1 MARVVVRKPGTGAQ
15 SAPPLAVPEATSFAR
30 ELLDGGWAAV
40 FVPGEPAR
48 LGRLVLWKPAGA
60 AAANGVVPVAAGVET
75 DAVELVL
82 PHGRSVRRRRVE
94 GYALPVAVA
103 VSALAKATPSHPS
116 GAAWQA
122 AARFALR
129 LLADGRL
136 HPALTPAGYDTWQA
150 GPFTDAQRQTLE
162 ALAAAFP
169 PHAHCL
175 PEPGP
180 APRGVPPVRAEPRTR
195 GRIVEPAAL
204 VRQFCD
210 AVADDLVRT
219 PAAPLAMGAL
229 PYAWR
234 EARAVPALRE
244 WAEETAAAFT
254 AEVGVSL
261 RVEVPEGRRRQF
273 RAVLQLHTAA
283 DPALVVEAARLWS
296 EPTEVERLLGPRT
309 ETETLLA
316 LRRGARAWPPLQRL
330 LKDAAPDRLRL
341 TDDEAFDLLGD
352 ATDALRAAGVDV
364 HWPRELVKALT
375 ATAEIGQRTAPGSS
389 AGGTLDADVLLD
401 FHWRIALG
409 GEPLTEAELDAL
421 AETRRPLVRL
431 RDQWVVADPKLVA
444 RAQRRRME
452 PLTPMEALSAALT
465 GEVERSE
472 MGVPP
477 AGGWGRDGE
486 AFVCEA
492 VGAFGELVAR
502 IRDPEVRT
510 PTPQPAALKATLR
523 DYQKRGLAWLA
534 EMCELGL
541 GGCLADDMGL
551 GKTITLLALH
561 LHRQTDPATA
571 GPTLVVCPASLLGN
585 WQREAARFA
594 PATPVRRYHG
604 GDRHLED
611 LADDEIVLVTYGV
624 LRRDRKA
631 LAETAWSLVAADE
644 AQHVKN
650 PYAVTARELRALPA
664 RARVALTG
672 TPVENNLSELWA
684 LLDWT
689 TPGLLG
695 SLTAFRDR
703 HARAIEAGTDSEG
716 SAAAERLSRLV
727 RPFLLRRK
735 KSDPGIAP
743 ELPAKTETDRVVSLT
758 AEQAGLYEAVVRETM
773 VRIAES
779 EGIARRGL
787 VLKLLTALKQICNHP
802 AQYLREHSLS
812 RSTPLGGRSGK
823 LDLLD
828 ELLDTITAEGESVLV
843 FTQYKQMA
851 TLLERHLTE
860 RGVPSLFL
868 HGGTPVARREDMVER
883 FQRGEVPVF
892 LLSLKA
898 AGTGLN
904 LTRATHVV
912 HYDRWWNPA
921 VEDQATDRAYR
932 IGQDRPV
939 QVHKLVAEGTVEDKV
954 AQLLASKRALADTVV
969 GSGEAALTELSD
981 SDLAE
986 LVALGRQS

>member
-1 MARVVVRKPGTGAQ
+1 MATPE
-15 SAPPLAVPEATSFAR
+15 SAAWAR
-30 ELLDGGWAAV
+30 SLLDDGWAAV
-40 FVPGEPAR
+40 FLPGEPAR
-48 LGRLVLWKPAGA
+48 LGRLLLWQPAGA
-60 AAANGVVPVAAGVET
+60 AAAEGVAPAGVE
-75 DAVELVL
+75 AAAAELVL
-82 PHGRSVRRRRVE
+82 PHGRSVRRRKAE
-94 GYALPVAVA
+94 GYALPVALAVA
-103 VSALAKATPSHPS
+103 ALSGAQPRHPS
-116 GAAWQA
+116 AAAWQA

-136 HPALTPAGYDTWQA
+136 HPALTAVGYDTWQA
-150 GPFTDAQRQTLE
+150 GPFTAAQRRTLDT
-162 ALAAAFP
+162 LAAAFP
-169 PHAHCL
+169 PHGHCL

-180 APRGVPPVRAEPRTR
+180 APL
-195 GRIVEPAAL
+195 RIVEPASL
-204 VRQFCD
+204 VRRFCD
-210 AVADDLVRT
+210 AVADALVRT
-219 PAAPLAMGAL
+219 PAAPLAMGVL

-234 EARAVPALRE
+234 ETRAVPTLHE

-254 AEVGVSL
+254 ADVRVSL
-261 RVEVPEGRRRQF
+261 RVDVPEGRRRQF

-283 DPALVVEAARLWS
+283 DPALVVEAAQLWS
-296 EPTEVERLLGPRT
+296 EPTETERLLGPRA

-316 LRRGARAWPPLQRL
+316 LRRGAHVWPPLDRL
-330 LKDAAPDRLRL
+330 LKDAVPDQLRL

-352 ATDALRAAGVDV
+352 ATDTLRTAGVDV

-389 AGGTLDADVLLD
+389 AGGMLDADTLLD
-401 FHWRIALG
+401 FRWQLSLG
-409 GEPLTEAELDAL
+409 GDPLTEAEMDAL

-444 RAQRRRME
+444 RARRRRME
-452 PLTPMEALSAALT
+452 PLTPMEALGAALT
-465 GEVERSE
+465 GEAE
-472 MGVPP
+472 
-477 AGGWGRDGE
+477 RDGE
-486 AFVCEA
+486 SFRCAA
-492 VGAFGELVAR
+492 VGALGDLVAR
-502 IRDPEVRT
+502 IRDPESRT
-510 PTPQPAALKATLR
+510 PAPQPAALKATLR

-594 PATPVRRYHG
+594 PSTPVRRYHG
-604 GDRHLED
+604 GDRHLKD

-624 LRRDRKA
+624 LRRDRET
-631 LAETAWSLVAADE
+631 LAENAWSLIAADE

-650 PYAVTARELRALPA
+650 PYAATARELRALPT

-695 SLTAFRDR
+695 PLTAFRDR
-703 HARAIEAGTDSEG
+703 HARAIESGEDPQAV
-716 SAAAERLSRLV
+716 ERLSRLV
-727 RPFLLRRK
+727 RPFLLRRR

-743 ELPAKTETDRVVSLT
+743 ELPAKTETDRVVPLT
-758 AEQAGLYEAVVRETM
+758 AEQASLYEAVVRETM
-773 VRIAES
+773 AKINEA

-787 VLKLLTALKQICNHP
+787 ILKLLTALKQICNHP
-802 AQYLREHSLS
+802 AQYLRQ
-812 RSTPLGGRSGK
+812 STPLHGRSGK
-823 LDLLD
+823 LALLD
-828 ELLDTITAEGESVLV
+828 ELVDTITAEGESVLV

-851 TLLERHLTE
+851 GLLEKHLAE
-860 RGVPSLFL
+860 RGVPTLFL
-868 HGGTPVARREDMVER
+868 HGGTPVTAREEMVDR

-932 IGQDRPV
+932 IGQDKPV
-939 QVHKLVAEGTVEDKV
+939 QVHKLLAEGTVEDKV
-954 AQLLASKRALADTVV
+954 AKLLESKRALADAVV

-981 SDLAE
+981 ADLAE
-986 LVALGRQS
+986 LVALGRQE

>member
-1 MARVVVRKPGTGAQ
+1 MGRKRVARVVVREPGTGTRSVPPFAAPE
-15 SAPPLAVPEATSFAR
+15 SAAWAR
-30 ELLDGGWAAV
+30 ALLDGGWAAV
-40 FVPGEPAR
+40 FLPGEPAR
-48 LGRLVLWKPAGA
+48 LGRLLLWQPAGA
-60 AAANGVVPVAAGVET
+60 ADGGGMAPAGVET
-75 DAVELVL
+75 EAAELVL
-82 PHGRSVRRRRVE
+82 PHGRSVRRRSVK
-94 GYALPVAVA
+94 GYALPVALAVA
-103 VSALAKATPSHPS
+103 ALSGAQPPHPS
-116 GAAWQA
+116 AAAWQA

-150 GPFTDAQRQTLE
+150 GPFTAVQRQTLD

-180 APRGVPPVRAEPRTR
+180 APL
-195 GRIVEPAAL
+195 RITEPAAL

-210 AVADDLVRT
+210 AVADELVRT

-234 EARAVPALRE
+234 ETRAVPVLHE

-254 AEVGVSL
+254 ADVRVSL
-261 RVEVPEGRRRQF
+261 RVDVPEGRRRRFQ
-273 RAVLQLHTAA
+273 AVLQLHTAA

-296 EPTEVERLLGPRT
+296 EPAETERLLGPRA

-316 LRRGARAWPPLQRL
+316 LRRGARAWTPLGRL
-330 LKDAAPDRLRL
+330 LKDAAPDQLRL

-352 ATDALRAAGVDV
+352 ATDTLRAAGIAV

-375 ATAEIGQRTAPGSS
+375 ATAEIGERTAPGSS
-389 AGGTLDADVLLD
+389 AGGMLDADALLD
-401 FHWRIALG
+401 FRWQLSLG
-409 GEPLTEAELDAL
+409 GEPLTEAEMDAL
-421 AETRRPLVRL
+421 AEARRPLVRL
-431 RDQWVVADPKLVA
+431 RDQWVVVDPKLVA
-444 RAQRRRME
+444 RARRRRME
-452 PLTPMEALSAALT
+452 PLTPMEALGAALT
-465 GEVERSE
+465 GEVER
-472 MGVPP
+472 
-477 AGGWGRDGE
+477 DGE
-486 AFVCEA
+486 TVPCTA
-492 VGAFGELVAR
+492 VGALGDLVAR
-502 IRDPEVRT
+502 IRDPESRT
-510 PTPQPAALKATLR
+510 PAPQPTALKATLR
-523 DYQKRGLAWLA
+523 DYQQRGLAWLA
-534 EMCELGL
+534 EMSALGL

-551 GKTITLLALH
+551 GKTITLIALH

-585 WQREAARFA
+585 WQREISQVRPGHARAPLPRRRPPPGGPRRRRVRPGHLRRPCAATAKSSPRTPGRWSSPTRPSTSRTPTPPPPARCAPCPPAPASPSPAPPWRTTSPNCGRSSTGPPPDCSARSPPSA
-594 PATPVRRYHG
+594 PATP
-604 GDRHLED
+604 
-611 LADDEIVLVTYGV
+611 
-624 LRRDRKA
+624 
-631 LAETAWSLVAADE
+631 
-644 AQHVKN
+644 
-650 PYAVTARELRALPA
+650 ARSR
-664 RARVALTG
+664 RARTH
-672 TPVENNLSELWA
+672 E
-684 LLDWT
+684 
-689 TPGLLG
+689 
-695 SLTAFRDR
+695 
-703 HARAIEAGTDSEG
+703 
-716 SAAAERLSRLV
+716 AAERLSRLV

-743 ELPAKTETDRVVSLT
+743 ELPAKTETDRVVPLT

-773 VRIAES
+773 AKIAES

-802 AQYLREHSLS
+802 AQYLREHSL
-812 RSTPLGGRSGK
+812 RQSTPLHGRSGK
-823 LDLLD
+823 LALLD
-828 ELLDTITAEGESVLV
+828 ELLDTIPAEGESVLV

-851 TLLERHLTE
+851 SLLEKHLAE
-860 RGVPSLFL
+860 RGVPTLFL
-868 HGGTPVARREDMVER
+868 HGGTPVTAREEMVDR

-904 LTRATHVV
+904 LTRAAHVV

-932 IGQDRPV
+932 IGQDKPV
-939 QVHKLVAEGTVEDKV
+939 QVHRLLAEGTVEDKV
-954 AQLLASKRALADTVV
+954 AKLLESKRALADAVV

-981 SDLAE
+981 ADLAE

>member
-1 MARVVVRKPGTGAQ
+1 MRDLLGA
-15 SAPPLAVPEATSFAR
+15 
-30 ELLDGGWAAV
+30 GWAAV
-40 FVPGEPAR
+40 FLPGEPAR
-48 LGRLVLWKPAGA
+48 LGRLLLWRPTGA
-60 AAANGVVPVAAGVET
+60 AAGDSTVPTGLET
-75 DAVELVL
+75 EAVELVL
-82 PHGRSVRRRRVE
+82 PHGRSVRRRRAE

-103 VSALAKATPSHPS
+103 VSALVNAEPTHPS

-122 AARFALR
+122 ATRFALR

-136 HPALTPAGYDTWQA
+136 HPALTPAGYDTWQV
-150 GPFTDAQRQTLE
+150 GPLTAAQRRTLD

-180 APRGVPPVRAEPRTR
+180 APVRIA
-195 GRIVEPAAL
+195 EPAAL

-234 EARAVPALRE
+234 EARAVPTLRE
-244 WAEETAAAFT
+244 WAEETQAALT
-254 AEVGVSL
+254 ADVSVSL
-261 RVEVPEGRRRQF
+261 RVDVPEGRRRQF

-283 DPALVVEAARLWS
+283 DPALVIEAARLWS

-316 LRRGARAWPPLQRL
+316 LRRGARAWPPLRRL
-330 LKDAAPDRLRL
+330 LDDAAPDQLRL

-364 HWPRELVKALT
+364 HWPRDLVKALT
-375 ATAEIGQRTAPGSS
+375 ATAEIGQRTAPGSA
-389 AGGTLDADVLLD
+389 AGGLLDTEALLD
-401 FHWRIALG
+401 FRWQVSLG
-409 GEPLTEAELDAL
+409 GEPLTEAEMDAL
-421 AETRRPLVRL
+421 AESRRPLVRL

-444 RAQRRRME
+444 RAKRRRME

-465 GEVERSE
+465 GEAERSE

-477 AGGWGRDGE
+477 AGGWGRDGDRVPC
-486 AFVCEA
+486 AA
-492 VGAFGELVAR
+492 VGALGDLVAR
-502 IRDPEVRT
+502 IRDPESRT
-510 PTPQPAALKATLR
+510 LVPQPAALKATLR
-523 DYQKRGLAWLA
+523 EYQKRGLAWLA
-534 EMCELGL
+534 EMCALGL

-561 LHRQTDPATA
+561 LHRQNDPTTA

-594 PATPVRRYHG
+594 PLTPVRRYHG
-604 GDRHLED
+604 GDRHLGD
-611 LADDEIVLVTYGV
+611 LAGDEIVLVTYGV
-624 LRRDRKA
+624 LRRDREV

-703 HARAIEAGTDSEG
+703 HARAIEAGEDPE
-716 SAAAERLSRLV
+716 AAERLSRLV

-743 ELPAKTETDRVVSLT
+743 ELPPKTETDHVVPLT
-758 AEQAGLYEAVVRETM
+758 AEQTSLYEAQVRETM
-773 VRIAES
+773 AKIAES

-802 AQYLREHSLS
+802 AQYLKEHSLR
-812 RSTPLGGRSGK
+812 RSTPLRGRSGK

-851 TLLERHLTE
+851 ALLEKHLAE
-860 RGVPSLFL
+860 RGVPTLFL
-868 HGGTPVARREDMVER
+868 HGATPVTRREEMVDR

-932 IGQDRPV
+932 IGQDKPV
-939 QVHKLVAEGTVEDKV
+939 QVHKLLAEGTVEDKV
-954 AQLLASKRALADTVV
+954 AKLLEAKRALADAVV

-981 SDLAE
+981 ADLAE
-986 LVALGRQS
+986 LVALGRRS